1 MMTRLWEDG
10 APRQDMIYGL
20 TVAPFMGAQ
29 MITHSGKMVLFDKMM
44 GKLRK
49 EGHKVLI
56 FSQFVR
62 VLDLLQNY
70 CLVKQYPSERID
82 GGIRG
87 NLRQVT
93 LQTPFMALWYK
104 CVAILSTA
112 AEIAFVA
119 RVLFDDTHPSR
130 V

>member
-1 MMTRLWEDG
+1 
-10 APRQDMIYGL
+10 
-20 TVAPFMGAQ
+20 MGAQ

-112 AEIAFVA
+112 AEIAFFVA